1 MKFSKFFLSFAILGI
16 VACGDD
22 SSSSPDISQKSEIN
36 ALDEKKQIF
45 YFMQDNGYCDYKGN
59 HLTWKNDVQKKA
71 YKYEIENDT
80 LILFN
85 YDLETSKAAK
95 RGDVFVD
102 GGKELFD
109 TWTAAPCK
117 KEKDEITCDQST
129 SAIKMK
135 LKISEETYTVQ
146 YFTNS
151 KFDFAESPLL
161 KDIVDAAIDEKEF
174 DPAEWNYSM
183 NYKKGFWDKYKE
195 EYGVKFESNSKTS
208 IDITING
215 LTFKVRDVESTID
228 EEKSTI
234 SATVTAAGLEC
245 DLDYTYYAVNED
257 NCLDENFQ
265 MLNITEEGDV
275 YGYTESNEKDFVKCL
290 HTLYRSNALLKTGVT
305 KVVPVEED
313 KRIKLP
319 LFQY

>member
-80 LILFN
+80 LALFD
-85 YDLETSKAAK
+85 YDLDEGEASSVGNIFVGG
-95 RGDVFVD
+95 GD
-102 GGKELFD
+102 ELFD
-109 TWTAAPCK
+109 TWTAAPCEK
-117 KEKDEITCDQST
+117 KKDEINCDESF

-135 LKISEETYTVQ
+135 LKISKDTYTVQ
-146 YFTNS
+146 YFINS
-151 KFDFAESPLL
+151 KFDFAKSSMLR
-161 KDIVDAAIDEKEF
+161 DIVDAAIDEEEF

-183 NYKKGFWDKYKE
+183 DYKKDFWKDYKE
-195 EYGVKFESNSKTS
+195 DYGVKFESNSKS
-208 IDITING
+208 SVDITING

-228 EEKSTI
+228 EKKSTI
-234 SATVTAAGLEC
+234 SATVTAAGLKC
-245 DLDYTYYAVNED
+245 DLDYTYFAVNEK
-257 NCLDENFQ
+257 NCKDENFQ
-265 MLNITEEGDV
+265 MLNIDEEGDV

-305 KVVPVEED
+305 KTTPNEAE